1 VATVQLS
8 APDSSL
14 IVFDTVQVTAVLRD
28 AGGNVLTGRAISW
41 SSSNTSVAT
50 VSTSGRVAAAGV
62 GTATIT
68 ATSEGVSSTL
78 VFTVAPAPVATVN
91 ALLGDSSL
99 TVGATT
105 NATAELRDARGNVLT
120 GRTVTWT
127 TSDAAIATVNAT
139 TGLVTAVA
147 VGTATITGTSEG
159 VSDGVVVTVSAA
171 PPAPVATVELSA
183 PDSSLI
189 VFDTVQVT
197 AVLRDAGGNV
207 LTGRAI
213 SWSSSNTGLATV
225 STSGRVAAVGV
236 GTATITA
243 TSEGVSSTI
252 VFTVAPAPVATVNAL
267 LGDSSLTVGATTNA
281 TAELRDA
288 RGNVLSGRTITWAT
302 SDAAIATVNA
312 TTGLVTAVAAGTAT
326 ITGTS
331 EGISDGVTV
340 AVTAAPPAP
349 VATVNALLGDSSLII
364 GATTTATAELRD
376 AGGNVLTGRTV
387 TWASSDAAVA
397 TVDASTGLVTAIAA
411 GAATITG
418 TSEGISDGVAVTVA
432 APPPAPVAT
441 VNALL
446 GDSSLIVGATTTATA
461 ELRDAGGNV
470 LTGRTVTWAS
480 SDAAIASVDPT
491 SGLVTAIAA
500 GTATITGTSEGISDG
515 VVLTVSAAPPAP
527 VATVELSAPDSSLI
541 VFDTVQVAA
550 VLKDA
555 GGNTLTGRTITW
567 STSNGAVATVSV
579 TGQVAAAGAGS
590 TTITATSEGISSTI
604 VFTVAL
610 APVTSVNALLG
621 DSSLVVGATTTAT
634 AELRDARG
642 NVLTG
647 RTVTWATSDAAIAT
661 VDASTGLI
669 TAIAAGTA
677 TITGT
682 SEGVGDGVVLTVSAP
697 PPAPVA
703 TANAQLGD
711 SSLVVGA
718 TTTATA
724 ELRDAGGNVLTGRT
738 VTWASS
744 DVAIATVNPTTGLVT
759 AVAVGSATI
768 TGTSEGISD
777 GVVLT
782 VSAAP
787 PAPVAT
793 VNALLG
799 DSSLI
804 IGATTNA
811 TAELRDAG
819 GNALTGRTV
828 TWASS
833 DAAIASVDPT
843 SGLVTAIA
851 AGTATI
857 TGTSEGIS
865 DGVVLTVSA
874 PPPAPVATV
883 NALLGD
889 SSLII
894 GATTTATA
902 ELKDAGGNVLTGR
915 TVAWASSD
923 VAIATV
929 DASTGLVTAI
939 AAGTATITGTSE
951 GISDGVVLTV
961 SAPPPAPVATVNA
974 LLGDSSLI
982 IGATTTATAEL
993 KDAGG
998 NVLTGRTVTWA
1009 TSDAATATVDAS
1021 TGLVTAIAAGTAT
1034 ITGTSEGISDGV
1046 TVTVTTPP
1054 PAPVATITLSTPDS
1068 SLVVFD
1074 TVQVTAVLKD
1084 AGGNTLTGRTITWAS
1099 SDSSKA
1105 SISPAGQFAARDTGA
1120 VIISATSEG
1129 VTSTITITIALAPVA
1144 SVAVTLPSAT
1154 LTVGATTTAA
1164 AELKDARGNV
1174 LTGRTIAW
1182 TTNTPSVATV
1192 DPATGVVTA
1201 IAAGTATITATSEG
1215 VSNGAVVTVT
1225 PP

>member
-1 VATVQLS
+1 
-8 APDSSL
+8 
-14 IVFDTVQVTAVLRD
+14 
-28 AGGNVLTGRAISW
+28 
-41 SSSNTSVAT
+41 
-50 VSTSGRVAAAGV
+50 
-62 GTATIT
+62 
-68 ATSEGVSSTL
+68 
-78 VFTVAPAPVATVN
+78 
-91 ALLGDSSL
+91 
-99 TVGATT
+99 
-105 NATAELRDARGNVLT
+105 
-120 GRTVTWT
+120 
-127 TSDAAIATVNAT
+127 
-139 TGLVTAVA
+139 
-147 VGTATITGTSEG
+147 
-159 VSDGVVVTVSAA
+159 
-171 PPAPVATVELSA
+171 
-183 PDSSLI
+183 
-189 VFDTVQVT
+189 
-197 AVLRDAGGNV
+197 
-207 LTGRAI
+207 
-213 SWSSSNTGLATV
+213 
-225 STSGRVAAVGV
+225 
-236 GTATITA
+236 
-243 TSEGVSSTI
+243 
-252 VFTVAPAPVATVNAL
+252 
-267 LGDSSLTVGATTNA
+267 
-281 TAELRDA
+281 
-288 RGNVLSGRTITWAT
+288 
-302 SDAAIATVNA
+302 
-312 TTGLVTAVAAGTAT
+312 
-326 ITGTS
+326 
-331 EGISDGVTV
+331 
-340 AVTAAPPAP
+340 
-349 VATVNALLGDSSLII
+349 
-364 GATTTATAELRD
+364 
-376 AGGNVLTGRTV
+376 
-387 TWASSDAAVA
+387 
-397 TVDASTGLVTAIAA
+397 VDASTGLVTAIAA